1 MQPKKKQG
9 VGQNKN
15 FGKLLKTY
23 LKWIFYLYSLKF
35 PKFER
40 SKEKNTQFISIYW
53 GLSLSYFKGSWTV
66 SKKFYLPLIYRSYTK
81 TYCS

>member
-66 SKKFYLPLIYRSYTK
+66 SKNFTYL
-81 TYCS
+81 